1 MPTLYARSTTVQLS
15 VADLKATTTTKHKP
29 SVGSNM
35 GEVTKNATEF
45 VRGSRNGTLTE
56 IPLYTDDGGTNMRFL
71 GRHQNM
77 PFFMVQAGKHY
88 FDRKIGKVRTRK
100 PQRDPS
106 EKAVQAP
113 PAHAL
118 RTVLS
123 VVEDT
128 AGIEDKCGHEKVLE
142 GW

>member
-15 VADLKATTTTKHKP
+15 VADLKTTTTTNFKP

-35 GEVTKNATEF
+35 GEVTKNAAEF
-45 VRGSRNGTLTE
+45 ARGSRDGTLTE
-56 IPLYTDDGGTNMRFL
+56 TPLYTDEGGTHMRFL

-88 FDRKIGKVRTRK
+88 FDSKIDKVRTRK

-106 EKAVQAP
+106 EKSVQAP

-118 RTVLS
+118 RTLLS
-123 VVEDT
+123 AVEDT
-128 AGIEDKCGHEKVLE
+128 AAVEDKCGHEKVLE
-142 GW
+142 G